1 MIRRPL
7 SSRKGRGS
15 IADMLDSSTTEYHAA
30 KADLDA
36 AAYRLASA
44 QAKFDACLERMR
56 KEFVPDS
63 KYLREPVVSEQRRR

>member
-1 MIRRPL
+1 MMRRRL

-15 IADMLDSSTTEYHAA
+15 IADMLDSSTTEYHAV

-44 QAKFDACLERMR
+44 QATFDACLECMR
-56 KEFVPDS
+56 K
-63 KYLREPVVSEQRRR
+63 